1 MKPFSTYLII
11 TSFLGATAV
20 MVACGTD
27 QDDDKDYSSG
37 EKYSWEKD
45 IAAIVVS
52 DCSASGCHGTTSP
65 KSTVYENNETALK
78 TAKTE
83 VIARLSLDLDNI
95 GYMPKGSKTFSAE
108 NKEKLI
114 GFLNQ

>member
-1 MKPFSTYLII
+1 MKPFSTFMILACFLGSAIII
-11 TSFLGATAV
+11 T
-20 MVACGTD
+20 ACGTD

-37 EKYSWEKD
+37 DKYSWETG
-45 IAAIVVS
+45 ISAIVVS

-65 KSTVYENNETALK
+65 KSTVYENDPAALK

-83 VIARLSLDLDNI
+83 VIARLSLDVSND

-108 NKEKLI
+108 KKEKLI